1 MNEVIFRRS
10 LISIFVIALFPQWL
24 HADSVE
30 NLIESSCISCH
41 DESTETRLDFTALNR
56 DLKDPE
62 TFRTWVTIFDRI
74 SNGEMPPVS
83 QPRPDLKT
91 QASALRSLEKKLIE
105 TNRRKQLSDGRV
117 ASRRLSRREYQH
129 TLHELLGI
137 HGSIARY
144 LPPGK

>member
-41 DESTETRLDFTALNR
+41 DESTETRLDFTELNR

-62 TFRTWVTIFDRI
+62 TFRAWVTIFDRI

-83 QPRPDLKT
+83 EPRPDLKT
-91 QASALRSLEKKLIE
+91 QALSL
-105 TNRRKQLSDGRV
+105 
-117 ASRRLSRREYQH
+117 
-129 TLHELLGI
+129 I
-137 HGSIARY
+137 HI
-144 LPPGK
+144 